1 MLKFQARV
9 RNNYIFEFSMLEP
22 GSKVRPL
29 LINNFKKQISSKAL
43 AFYEWSSSVSFS
55 KRIQDDEREE
65 DEDRGIN
72 SPCVEYLF
80 CSCFLVFPFFFSSTK
95 MEIPAQRRTTS
106 REIKL

>member
-29 LINNFKKQISSKAL
+29 LINYFKKQISSKAL
-43 AFYEWSSSVSFS
+43 AFQCLPVYPFRKEYKMMKERKMKIEGLILRVLSIYFAAVS
-55 KRIQDDEREE
+55 
-65 DEDRGIN
+65 
-72 SPCVEYLF
+72 LF
-80 CSCFLVFPFFFSSTK
+80 FLFFSSTN